1 MAKYYSKRAS
11 KKRAYKKR
19 RTIRKLKTTLRR
31 KMQSGGGGSPEAEL
45 IKMILGL
52 LPQILPVVFK
62 NLDVFIKIL
71 TIILGSGVRIVGG
84 GSKFSREQRGGGL
97 SALARTQLLE
107 QLNKLQESF
116 QADPEVSKCIAD
128 FITKYNAQPVDD
140 TSADTSSIE
149 GAPQNIINPEQLLK
163 SELESEIAE
172 TQTVD
177 EIPPQTTES
186 TIEKIK
192 RILTKSINGIKS
204 KIDSQMEALF
214 QKIRTKS
221 GMNDADIECLRKIKV
236 AILADMSG
244 KVGERIEKVKN
255 SPLVSFALS
264 AYENAKMM
272 KEGAKAGLSS
282 AAGKGATVMKEGLSS
297 AAGKLGNL
305 AGNVAVSAFNRGFF
319 KS

>member
-1 MAKYYSKRAS
+1 M
-11 KKRAYKKR
+11 
-19 RTIRKLKTTLRR
+19 
-31 KMQSGGGGSPEAEL
+31 
-45 IKMILGL
+45 
-52 LPQILPVVFK
+52 
-62 NLDVFIKIL
+62 
-71 TIILGSGVRIVGG
+71 GG

-97 SALARTQLLE
+97 SANAKQQLLE
-107 QLNKLQESF
+107 QLHKLQESF
-116 QADPEVSKCIAD
+116 QANPAADPATTECIAH
-128 FITKYNAQPVDD
+128 FIKKYTDEPVD
-140 TSADTSSIE
+140 TSVDTSSIE

-177 EIPPQTTES
+177 EIPPPTPES

-244 KVGERIEKVKN
+244 KVSERIEQVKN
-255 SPLVSFALS
+255 SPPVSFALT
-264 AYENAKMM
+264 AYEKAKMA
-272 KEGAKAGLSS
+272 KDRLKAGVSS
-282 AAGKGATVMKEGLSS
+282 AADKGATVMKEGLSS
-297 AAGKLGNL
+297 AAGKLGNV
-305 AGNVAVSAFNRGFF
+305 AGNLAVGAFKHALKF
-319 KS
+319 

>member
-1 MAKYYSKRAS
+1 MRL

-31 KMQSGGGGSPEAEL
+31 KMQRGGGSPEVEL
-45 IKMILGL
+45 MRMILGL
-52 LPQILPVVFK
+52 LPVILPVVLK
-62 NLDVFIKIL
+62 NLDVFVKIL
-71 TIILGSGVRIVGG
+71 TIILGSGDRIIGG
-84 GSKFSREQRGGGL
+84 GSRFSREQRGGGL
-97 SALARTQLLE
+97 SALAKTQLLE

-116 QADPEVSKCIAD
+116 QANPAADPATTECIAH
-128 FITKYNAQPVDD
+128 FIKKYTDEPVD
-140 TSADTSSIE
+140 TSTDTSSIE
-149 GAPQNIINPEQLLK
+149 GAPQNIINPEQLVK

-186 TIEKIK
+186 TIDKIK

-255 SPLVSFALS
+255 SPPVSFALS

-282 AAGKGATVMKEGLSS
+282 AAGKGATVINAGLSS
-297 AAGKLGNL
+297 AAGKLGNV
-305 AGNVAVSAFNRGFF
+305 AGNAAMYGIKRVLKF
-319 KS
+319 

>member
-1 MAKYYSKRAS
+1 
-11 KKRAYKKR
+11 
-19 RTIRKLKTTLRR
+19 
-31 KMQSGGGGSPEAEL
+31 
-45 IKMILGL
+45 
-52 LPQILPVVFK
+52 
-62 NLDVFIKIL
+62 LDVFIRIL
-71 TIILGSGVRIVGG
+71 NIILGSGVRIIGG
-84 GSKFSREQRGGGL
+84 GSRFSREQRGGGL
-97 SALARTQLLE
+97 SANAKQQLLE

-116 QADPEVSKCIAD
+116 QANPAADPATTECIAH
-128 FITKYNAQPVDD
+128 FIKKYTDEPVD

-177 EIPPQTTES
+177 EIPPQTTDS

-255 SPLVSFALS
+255 SPPVSFALS
-264 AYENAKMM
+264 AYEKAKMA
-272 KEGAKAGLSS
+272 KDRLKAGVSS
-282 AAGKGATVMKEGLSS
+282 AADKGATVMKEGLSS
-297 AAGKLGNL
+297 AAGKLGNT
-305 AGNVAVSAFNRGFF
+305 AGNLAMYGIKRALKF
-319 KS
+319 

>member
-1 MAKYYSKRAS
+1 MAKHYSKRAS

-31 KMQSGGGGSPEAEL
+31 KMQRGGGGSPEAEL
-45 IKMILGL
+45 IKLILGL

-71 TIILGSGVRIVGG
+71 TIILGSEVRIMGG

-97 SALARTQLLE
+97 SALAKTQLLE
-107 QLNKLQESF
+107 QLNNLQESF
-116 QADPEVSKCIAD
+116 QADPEVSECIAH

-140 TSADTSSIE
+140 TSVDTSSIE

-172 TQTVD
+172 TPTVN
-177 EIPPQTTES
+177 EIPPPTPES

-214 QKIRTKS
+214 QNIKAKS
-221 GMNDADIECLRKIKV
+221 GMNDADMECLRKIKV

-244 KVGERIEKVKN
+244 KVSERIEKVKN
-255 SPLVSFALS
+255 SKPVSIALT
-264 AYENAKMM
+264 AYDNAKM
-272 KEGAKAGLSS
+272 AKDRLKARASS
-282 AAGKGATVMKEGLSS
+282 AASR
-297 AAGKLGNL
+297 LG
-305 AGNVAVSAFNRGFF
+305 RFF
-319 KS
+319 

>member
-1 MAKYYSKRAS
+1 MAKHYSKRAS

-31 KMQSGGGGSPEAEL
+31 KIQRGGGGSPEVEL
-45 IKMILGL
+45 IKLILGL
-52 LPQILPVVFK
+52 LPTILPVVFK
-62 NLDVFIKIL
+62 NLDVFINIL
-71 TIILGSGVRIVGG
+71 IIISESGVVRITGG

-97 SALARTQLLE
+97 SSVARTQLLE

-116 QADPEVSKCIAD
+116 RAEPEVSKCIAD

-140 TSADTSSIE
+140 TSVDTSSIE

-172 TQTVD
+172 TPSVN
-177 EIPPQTTES
+177 EIPPPTPES

-214 QKIRTKS
+214 QKIRAKS

-244 KVGERIEKVKN
+244 KVSERIEEVKN
-255 SPLVSFALS
+255 SRLVSIALT
-264 AYENAKMM
+264 AYENANMAKDRL
-272 KEGAKAGLSS
+272 KAGLSS
-282 AAGKGATVMKEGLSS
+282 AADKGATVLNAGLSS
-297 AAGKLGNL
+297 AAGKLGNA
-305 AGNVAVSAFNRGFF
+305 AGNLAMYGIKRTLNL
-319 KS
+319 